1 MQNQY
6 LVASNLAK
14 KLDVPFF
21 IYANFLCYIHRTT
34 KHGYIQFYFFLIS
47 FGFLLASSSRALH
60 SSGSWLK
67 L

>member
-14 KLDVPFF
+14 KLDVPFL

-34 KHGYIQFYFFLIS
+34 KHGYILLIS
-47 FGFLLASSSRALH
+47 FGFLLASSSSVLH
-60 SSGSWLK
+60 SSGS
-67 L
+67 